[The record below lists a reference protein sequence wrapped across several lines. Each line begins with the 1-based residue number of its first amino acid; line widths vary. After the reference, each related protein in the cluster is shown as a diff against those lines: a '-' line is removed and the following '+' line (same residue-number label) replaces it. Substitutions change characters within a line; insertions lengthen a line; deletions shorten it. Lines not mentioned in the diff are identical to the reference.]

1 MAENNSYR
9 EIVKDYIQKE
19 LRNGESKENI
29 RKKVIEKR
37 YPENIVNEAM
47 SRLNNTKK
55 YVYLSIFTILILAV
69 VISVFFVVNK
79 NQVPPLDVTSNPEKL
94 LAEGKVLYA
103 LCKLDMQNRCL
114 AVLNNDESYCSKI
127 TGTLLKGLKQS
138 CTETVYLIAYYTQ
151 KVDED
156 NCKNIFT
163 KSLSQDKKAVTEDC
177 TKILNALQSQDENS
191 FHNTQIKK

>member
-19 LRNGESKENI
+19 LRNGKSKENI
-29 RKKVIEKR
+29 RKKVIEKG

-94 LAEGKVLYA
+94 LAEGKV
-103 LCKLDMQNRCL
+103 
-114 AVLNNDESYCSKI
+114 
-127 TGTLLKGLKQS
+127 
-138 CTETVYLIAYYTQ
+138 
-151 KVDED
+151 
-156 NCKNIFT
+156 
-163 KSLSQDKKAVTEDC
+163 
-177 TKILNALQSQDENS
+177 
-191 FHNTQIKK
+191 